1 MKKNGIIAISPLL
14 VFIGL
19 YLVTSIVAG
28 DFYKVPITVAFM
40 AASIYAV
47 VIGGGM
53 PLGKR
58 IDIFSRGASTSNMM
72 LMLWIFIL
80 AGAFANSAKVMG
92 SIDATVSLTLNLLP
106 ANMILAGL
114 FIAACFISL
123 SIGTSVGTIV
133 ALTPIAAGAAES
145 LGTDV
150 SLLTAV
156 VVGGSFF
163 GDNLSFISDTTITA
177 TSTQGCRLSDKFRFN
192 LKMVLP
198 IASVVCAMYLFIG
211 SSAVPVSDAAVNAAW
226 WKVLPYLAVLVCAAC
241 GMHVLIVLAIG
252 NLLTCVT
259 GLLDG
264 SFDLMSWIQST
275 LHGVMGMSELILISM
290 MAGGIFA
297 AISYNGGME
306 FMLRHIS
313 RRISTRRGAELSI
326 CSLVAFANVCTAN
339 NTVAILSVG
348 GMARRVAEQYDIDPR
363 RSASLL
369 DTTSCA
375 VQGLLPYGAQL
386 LMASGLAGISA
397 LSIVP
402 YLYYPMLLAL
412 VVLVTIIVRPDHS
425 SSSSSSS
432 SESNR

>member
-1 MKKNGIIAISPLL
+1 MRGLLAFSPIIAMLALLVGLSIYSGGVSNAPLL
-14 VFIGL
+14 LI
-19 YLVTSIVAG
+19 LVLAAMVAVVSRRG
-28 DFYKVPITVAFM
+28 MKFSERVAIFSQGAGSKDLLLMVWIFM
-40 AASIYAV
+40 LAGSFAASAKD
-47 VIGGGM
+47 M
-53 PLGKR
+53 
-58 IDIFSRGASTSNMM
+58 GA
-72 LMLWIFIL
+72 
-80 AGAFANSAKVMG
+80 AGAMV
-92 SIDATVSLTLNLLP
+92 DLTLQFLP
-106 ANMILAGL
+106 ARFALAGL
-114 FIAACFISL
+114 FIAACLTSL
-123 SIGTSVGTIV
+123 CMGTSVGTIV
-133 ALTPIAAGAAES
+133 ALMPIASGMAERTEMTVPMVVAA
-145 LGTDV
+145 
-150 SLLTAV
+150 
-156 VVGGSFF
+156 VVGGAFF
-163 GDNLSFISDTTITA
+163 GDNLSFISDTTIV
-177 TSTQGCRLSDKFRFN
+177 STQSQGCRLSDKFRFN

-198 IASVVCAMYLFIG
+198 IAIVVCAMYLFIG
-211 SSAVPVSDAAVNAAW
+211 SSAVAVQSTGVDAAW
-226 WKVLPYLAVLVCAAC
+226 WKVVPYLAVLVCAAC

-275 LHGVMGMSELILISM
+275 LQGVMGMSELILISM

-412 VVLVTIIVRPDHS
+412 VVLVTIIVRPNH

-432 SESNR
+432 SESNK